1 MTSREEL
8 QPAIDS
14 QIKLVLEKYQ
24 CVRGSIRFQA
34 PALLSMSGV
43 RSDGKPVLVWPPDKK
58 LDYLVSKYVFA
69 VPELGGLI
77 VQADLVANQFV
88 YKLVNKGMMQQEA
101 RQEKALQEREKRERK
116 MSFRQVLEGNNEPFG
131 MGLARKVVE
140 RLKHRSFGYGHRDYC
155 GMGFEYSGGM
165 YLYGGLWDGV
175 MEERARVFASEEEL
189 VEWLAGQSD
198 ASMARL
204 EEVDDFYW
212 GNQTV
217 TKARLEEFVA
227 GG

>member
-14 QIKLVLEKYQ
+14 QIRSVLEKYQ

-43 RSDGKPVLVWPPDKK
+43 RSDGKPVLIWPPDKK
-58 LDYLVSKYVFA
+58 LDYLVSRYVFA
-69 VPELGGLI
+69 TPELGGLI

-88 YKLVNKGMMQQEA
+88 YKLVSKGMVQQEA
-101 RQEKALQEREKRERK
+101 KQEKAQQEQEKRERK
-116 MSFRQVLEGNNEPFG
+116 LAFRQMLEGNNEPFG
-131 MGLARKVVE
+131 MVLARKVVE
-140 RLKHRSFGYGHRDYC
+140 RLKQRSFGHGHRDYC
-155 GMGFEYSGGM
+155 GMGLEYRGGV
-165 YLYGGLWDGV
+165 YLYGGLWDGM
-175 MEERARVFASEEEL
+175 MEERARVFVSEEEL
-189 VEWLAGQSD
+189 VEWLARQSD
-198 ASMARL
+198 ASMAML

-217 TKARLEEFVA
+217 TRSRLEEFVA
-227 GG
+227 G